1 MCKKMMAY
9 WYNKDHWIEGSSCYF
24 PLKEIW
30 DGSRF
35 NKLSWF
41 WDPNRIYMLP
51 FRCQFCQSVICVEEI
66 ELSEQLDE
74 DSFIVFCN
82 ECGFRQDHTPKY
94 SCGDPRNIALIG
106 HWDGWQPF
114 GASGRH
120 SCGIIK
126 KLMKQMMSVQFTLQS
141 PIED

>member
-1 MCKKMMAY
+1 
-9 WYNKDHWIEGSSCYF
+9 
-24 PLKEIW
+24 
-30 DGSRF
+30 
-35 NKLSWF
+35 
-41 WDPNRIYMLP
+41 
-51 FRCQFCQSVICVEEI
+51 VICVEEI